1 MAGYPT
7 FEGSKTVFGSRF
19 PVFAIRSERLFGYDT
34 IGPVFDFL
42 TWSMNTMYSGTFP
55 AKNLTGDDLRSLG
68 PNMSPNDPMYNGY
81 KFRLVELR
89 GDWKHHVHSFKLV
102 NHWACNDL
110 CHCCKAS
117 KTNRLYPYIDFT
129 RQPKWLSSI
138 RTHAEFLAEQLNEP
152 INSLIYTARFDY
164 RFIRFCSVH
173 TIQLGIAQFCH
184 GGCFF
189 ELFKVGWFPGDDKA
203 SKMRHAFIRF
213 KEFIRK
219 HKIECSQPPFKS
231 YMYVTSGEEYCY
243 FGSKASWHDFNIL
256 DSDLVWILRR
266 AVITTHYIPI
276 TTVVSG
282 TEAYNSRVITSWLAD
297 ECCKAYEQHPTER
310 MLLTYTCVHAL
321 HAWYCDLEQYSR
333 YLTQPESW
341 LRTLYNLFCNFSAN
355 NFFLH

>member
-129 RQPKWLSSI
+129 RQPQWLSSI

-213 KEFIRK
+213 KEFSRK

-243 FGSKASWHDFNIL
+243 FGSKASWHGFNIL

-282 TEAYNSRVITSWLAD
+282 AEAYNSRVITS
-297 ECCKAYEQHPTER
+297 
-310 MLLTYTCVHAL
+310 
-321 HAWYCDLEQYSR
+321 
-333 YLTQPESW
+333 
-341 LRTLYNLFCNFSAN
+341 
-355 NFFLH
+355 